1 MRLRRGGLAVVGAWG
16 VVALAGSLLPAMPA
30 SAQQQGVKLV
40 GRWLNPDAAPIATYA
55 GSMVRLSFSHS
66 SSVSADLTVLDSR
79 GGPYL
84 YVSISIDGGKAVRM
98 GLARGQ
104 HADVVLASGLSAG
117 PHLVTLRKEGEP
129 YFGAL
134 QFANPKLDAAGHWQ
148 AIVDDNPIVEV
159 LSDSGATGICALGP
173 DSPADRFSI
182 HTSAWASEAD
192 SWVGLLEAGLAAVGH
207 PVDMVNLAESGSTT
221 ESEAASYDYT
231 APEYNDA
238 RFAEYSSPGR
248 RHASIA
254 LLWGGANDH
263 HGGGDVASGLP
274 VAYGNLS
281 RFQRGVFDQLT
292 KIFARNPAV
301 RVVLLQY
308 IDSTIPQWTTAY
320 EQVRSLFPEAQR
332 EHMFLL
338 KIHDP
343 KGQSDACEIDPK
355 GHPNASMHA
364 SWAGQI
370 LQWMM
375 SQDGL
380 QQLGLPAAGQWAD
393 E

>member
-1 MRLRRGGLAVVGAWG
+1 MRLRGGRLAAGFAWG
-16 VVALAGSLLPAMPA
+16 VAALAGSLLHSTPAG
-30 SAQQQGVKLV
+30 AQQQGVKLV
-40 GRWLNPDAAPIATYA
+40 GRWLHPDAAPIATYA

-66 SSVSADLTVLDSR
+66 SGVSADLTVLDSR
-79 GGPYL
+79 GNQYL

-98 GLARGQ
+98 GLARGK

-129 YFGAL
+129 YFGTL
-134 QFANPKLDAAGHWQ
+134 QFANPKLDAAGRWQ
-148 AIVDDNPIVEV
+148 TIVDDDPIVEV

-173 DSPADRFSI
+173 DSPADAVSV
-182 HTSAWASEAD
+182 HTSAWASETD

-231 APEYNDA
+231 APEYNDS
-238 RFAEYSSPGR
+238 RFAEYSQPGR
-248 RHASIA
+248 RHASVA

-292 KIFARNPAV
+292 QIFARNPTV

-308 IDSTIPQWTTAY
+308 IDSTIPEWTAAY
-320 EQVRSLFPEAQR
+320 KQVQSLFPEALQ

-343 KGQSDACEIDPK
+343 NGQSDACEIDPK

-370 LQWMM
+370 LNWMM
-375 SQDGL
+375 SPDVL
-380 QQLGLPAAGQWAD
+380 RQLGLPVAEQWTD